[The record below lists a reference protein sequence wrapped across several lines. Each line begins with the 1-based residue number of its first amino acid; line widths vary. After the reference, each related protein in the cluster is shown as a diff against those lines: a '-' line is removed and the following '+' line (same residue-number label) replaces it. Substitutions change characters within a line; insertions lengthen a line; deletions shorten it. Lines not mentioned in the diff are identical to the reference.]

1 MNVKQWPNND
11 NSNVKYK
18 RMRRGGA
25 RSAQMEHQKL
35 RFNRSN
41 LARMILPDSVA
52 DNLNHCE
59 HIQFATALQSMNEYI
74 LHDPT
79 VLQECG
85 CARQTSLPGGLPVNT
100 SQHMDTYM
108 GGWLATMLYCFFQRR
123 KHSVSACMLGGL
135 QSHDTYMG
143 DLDACHSEV
152 T

>member
-1 MNVKQWPNND
+1 
-11 NSNVKYK
+11 
-18 RMRRGGA
+18 
-25 RSAQMEHQKL
+25 
-35 RFNRSN
+35 
-41 LARMILPDSVA
+41 MILPDSVA

-108 GGWLATMLYCFFQRR
+108 GELACYDAILLFPKKETFCVSLYAWGAS
-123 KHSVSACMLGGL
+123 KS
-135 QSHDTYMG
+135 
-143 DLDACHSEV
+143 
-152 T
+152 